1 MKGEGVGEEVVVD
14 QERVMDVVCDVL
26 VHLLH
31 LGVPDDVDDPV
42 SRVHHHLGELTVAD
56 DPFINSGGSPVVL

>member
-1 MKGEGVGEEVVVD
+1 MGEEVVLD
-14 QERVMDVVCDVL
+14 QKGGMDVVCDLL

-42 SRVHHHLGELTVAD
+42 CCVHHHGLEPTVND
-56 DPFINSGGSPVVL
+56 DPFINSGCGPDEFHGD